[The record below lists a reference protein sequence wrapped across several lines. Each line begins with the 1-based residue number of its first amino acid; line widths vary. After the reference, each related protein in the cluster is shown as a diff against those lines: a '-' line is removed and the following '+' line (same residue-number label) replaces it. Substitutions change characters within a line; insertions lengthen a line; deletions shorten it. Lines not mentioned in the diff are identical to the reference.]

1 MIFQKKGE
9 RIDMHLKLPE
19 YHAQILDR
27 ICREFELSRAQ
38 VVADLLDDYL
48 KREEEKGKK

>member
-9 RIDMHLKLPE
+9 RVDMHLKLPE
-19 YHAQILDR
+19 YHAKILDR
-27 ICREFELSRAQ
+27 ICREFELSRSQ

-48 KREEEKGKK
+48 KREEEKSRK